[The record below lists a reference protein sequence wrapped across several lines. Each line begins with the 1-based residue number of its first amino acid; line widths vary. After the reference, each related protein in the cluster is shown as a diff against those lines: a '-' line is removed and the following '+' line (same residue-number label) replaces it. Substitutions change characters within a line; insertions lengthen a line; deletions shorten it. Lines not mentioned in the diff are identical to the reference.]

1 MFKVEVQCALSSN
14 NMRDKTQI
22 KCEKQI
28 QQVVRAG
35 VKPRTAEL
43 RF

>member
-1 MFKVEVQCALSSN
+1 MFMGEVQLALYSN
-14 NMRDKTQI
+14 NIRDKTQI
-22 KCEKQI
+22 KCKKQI

-35 VKPRTAEL
+35 VKPRRAGL